1 MVKLGLSGKR
11 IGALVLQISLYPH
24 AAGME
29 CWPLPCRP
37 HIGGS
42 DLTQEAVVGFFCF
55 HVLMELPE
63 VLSRLV
69 GNYVALAQGTPILS
83 GYRFRT
89 GAEEGCSTHNSS
101 VVTV

>member
-1 MVKLGLSGKR
+1 M
-11 IGALVLQISLYPH
+11 
-24 AAGME
+24 
-29 CWPLPCRP
+29 
-37 HIGGS
+37 
-42 DLTQEAVVGFFCF
+42 GFFCF

-101 VVTV
+101 SVTV